1 MSTATELR
9 KHLFQQL
16 EIAANGEV
24 VSFTFKGKKMQIQLD
39 PSETKPSKLSRVIPE
54 VGGQLC
60 SDDELINWSK
70 DLMVELEA
78 KWAKEAEMWYGD
90 LE

>member
-39 PSETKPSKLSRVIPE
+39 PSEVKPSKLSRVVPHPE
-54 VGGQLC
+54 TQLC
-60 SDDELINWSK
+60 SDEELVNWNK
-70 DLMVELEA
+70 DLMIELEA

-90 LE
+90 SE